1 MKIAI
6 DARGTNLYKGTG
18 IGTYTQALIKNLL
31 ELDNKNQ
38 YILYWCGNGYKDF
51 KKQNSE
57 IILSSKKHQ
66 RFFEVNYFPYY
77 NYKEK
82 IDIYH
87 VPQNGLGIEHSL
99 GERKICTIHDLIPY
113 LMPETVGKGYLKS
126 FLRKM
131 PQVIEKSNSLITV
144 SNYSKEDIMRFF
156 PWYPEE
162 DIYVTPLA
170 AKEIFKPLDKIFCS
184 SKLKELFKID
194 KPYILYL
201 GGFSPRKNVRGVI
214 NSFKKIYKN
223 LKDEHYLVIGGA
235 LRDEGEAL
243 YNEAMKSDIKD
254 KIKFLGYLE
263 EEQLPYLYNNCSVF
277 IYPSF
282 YEGFGLPPL
291 EAMSCGAP
299 VITSNT
305 TSIPEVIGDSGI
317 LVNPW
322 REDEL
327 SEALVKVINNLELRL
342 TLSRKGLERS
352 NEFSWNNTAIKTLE
366 VYNSVKIK

>member
-6 DARGTNLYKGTG
+6 DARGVTLYKGTG

-31 ELDNKNQ
+31 EVDSKNQ
-38 YILYWCGNGYKDF
+38 YILFWCGSEYKAYE
-51 KKQNSE
+51 KHNSE
-57 IILSSKKHQ
+57 IILTSKKHQ
-66 RFFEVNYFPYY
+66 RFFEGNYFPEY
-77 NYKEK
+77 NHKK
-82 IDIYH
+82 NIDIYH

-99 GERKICTIHDLIPY
+99 GQRAICTIHDLIPY

-126 FLRKM
+126 FLKKM

-162 DIYVTPLA
+162 NIHVIPLA
-170 AKEIFKPLDKIFCS
+170 AKEIFKPLDKNSCS
-184 SKLKELFKID
+184 SKLYELFKID
-194 KPYILYL
+194 KPFILYL

-214 NSFKKIYKN
+214 DSFKKIYTS
-223 LKDEHYLVIGGA
+223 LKEEHYLVIGGA

-243 YNEAMKSDIKD
+243 YNEVMKTAFGD

-263 EEQLPYLYNNCSVF
+263 EELLPYLYNSCSAF

-305 TSIPEVIGDSGI
+305 TSIPEVVADAGI
-317 LVNPW
+317 LVNPS

-327 SEALVKVINNLELRL
+327 SEALIKVINNPDLSL
-342 TLSRKGLERS
+342 TLSRLGLERS
-352 NEFSWNNTAIKTLE
+352 QLFSWTNTALKTLE
-366 VYNSVKIK
+366 VYNSKIIK